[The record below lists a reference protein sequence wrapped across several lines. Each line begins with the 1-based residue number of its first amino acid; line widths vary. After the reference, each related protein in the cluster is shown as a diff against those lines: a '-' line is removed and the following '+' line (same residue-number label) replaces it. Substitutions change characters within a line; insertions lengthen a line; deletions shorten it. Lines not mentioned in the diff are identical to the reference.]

1 MQWRKDV
8 GFSIRVM
15 ASHTRLK
22 FATYATSIA
31 AGSAISPTVHPPEMV
46 ALYSLCELVLL
57 RAQDA
62 VVDESVELTPMSVPR
77 GAGSAIAEKAQPL
90 VETRVSLEIPMSWSC
105 GQVPSASGF
114 GEKPGL
120 DCTLLETFT
129 PSQHRAT
136 FTETTYL

>member
-1 MQWRKDV
+1 MAFDKLNSTIGDDLTQLCSRWNFNYVQWRKDV

-22 FATYATSIA
+22 FATYSTSIA

-77 GAGSAIAEKAQPL
+77 GAGSAIAEKAQPGESQDPDEL
-90 VETRVSLEIPMSWSC
+90 VMW
-105 GQVPSASGF
+105 PSSECIWF
-114 GEKPGL
+114 
-120 DCTLLETFT
+120 
-129 PSQHRAT
+129 R
-136 FTETTYL
+136 